1 VSQAQAKKP
10 HLHEVDL
17 MRACIIL
24 GVICVHVLSSFNVR
38 TPDGSW
44 MDVSSGI
51 LMMTFHF
58 TREAFMFITGL
69 VLFYTYYDRPFTA
82 TSFWKKR
89 FLLIAIPYI
98 AWTAIYI
105 LFQGTFLKGFE
116 WTAPYLVHTFLTSL
130 ATANQYFLYFLL
142 VSMQLYV
149 VFPLMV
155 RWLKRSER
163 HHRAI
168 VAAAFFVEIGIMIWN
183 QASLQF
189 VNVYQLPEWLRILV
203 RYRDR
208 DIFTYEFW
216 FIAGAMFAIY
226 YPRVKA
232 WAMSH
237 ARTLFWTWLGM
248 WCLLF
253 GIYFLN
259 RDGFHLTGGEIV
271 DTLQPVMVPYSL
283 AVALV
288 LWRIGLGWQA
298 RRARGLM
305 PRASRVIR
313 FFGGVSFGIFLI
325 HPIALRFV
333 ELLADQ
339 IHVSL
344 PVQYAMLPIWIAL
357 TYVSSGIAAYL
368 IGKIPF
374 VGYIVGEKAG
384 LPKSMARKT
393 ASSVAG

>member
-1 VSQAQAKKP
+1 MSQALAKKP
-10 HLHEVDL
+10 HLYEVDL

-38 TPDGSW
+38 TADGSW

-69 VLFYTYYDRPFTA
+69 VLFYTYYDRPFSA
-82 TSFWKKR
+82 ASFWKKR

-116 WTAPYLVHTFLTSL
+116 WTAPYLLHTFLTSL
-130 ATANQYFLYFLL
+130 ATAKQYFLYFLL

-155 RWLKRSER
+155 RWLKRSAR
-163 HHRAI
+163 WHRAI
-168 VAAAFFVEIGIMIWN
+168 VVVAFLVEMGIMIWN

-189 VNVYQLPEWLRILV
+189 VNVYQLPAWLRILV

-226 YPRVKA
+226 YPRLKS
-232 WAMSH
+232 WAISH
-237 ARTLFWTWLGM
+237 ARALFGIWLGM
-248 WCLLF
+248 WFLLF
-253 GIYFLN
+253 GVYFLN
-259 RDGFHLTGGEIV
+259 RDAFHLTGGQIV

-283 AVALV
+283 AVALL

-298 RRARGLM
+298 RRAKGHL

-339 IHVSL
+339 IHAPL
-344 PVQYAMLPIWIAL
+344 GVQYAMLPIWIAL
-357 TYVSSGIAAYL
+357 TYVSSGVAAYL

-384 LPKSMARKT
+384 LPKSMTRKT
-393 ASSVAG
+393 ASSAAG

>member
-1 VSQAQAKKP
+1 MSQAQKKS
-10 HLHEVDL
+10 HLYEVDL

-82 TSFWKKR
+82 GSFWKKR

-116 WTAPYLVHTFLTSL
+116 WTAPCLVHTFLTSL

-142 VSMQLYV
+142 VSMQLYL

-155 RWLKRSER
+155 RWLRRSNR
-163 HHRAI
+163 YHLVIA
-168 VAAAFFVEIGIMIWN
+168 VVAFFIEVGIMIWN

-189 VNVYQLPEWLRILV
+189 VNVYQLPGWLRVLV

-208 DIFTYEFW
+208 DLLTYEFW

-226 YPRVKA
+226 YPRLKA
-232 WAMSH
+232 WATAH
-237 ARTLFWTWLGM
+237 GRLLFWTWVGM
-248 WCLLF
+248 WCLLC
-253 GIYFLN
+253 GIYFIN
-259 RDGFHLTGGEIV
+259 RDVFHLTGGRIV

-305 PRASRVIR
+305 PRASRFIR
-313 FFGGVSFGIFLI
+313 FFGSVSFGIFLI

-333 ELLADQ
+333 ELLADR
-339 IHVSL
+339 IHAPL
-344 PVQYAMLPIWIAL
+344 PVQYAMLPVWIAL
-357 TYVSSGIAAYL
+357 TYVSSGVAAYL
-368 IGKIPF
+368 IGKIPY
-374 VGYIVGEKAG
+374 VGYIVGEKTG
-384 LPKSMARKT
+384 WPKSLTRKA
-393 ASSVAG
+393 ASSAAG

>member
-1 VSQAQAKKP
+1 MNQAQAKKP
-10 HLHEVDL
+10 HLYEVDL

-38 TPDGSW
+38 TPNGSW

-116 WTAPYLVHTFLTSL
+116 WTAPYLLQTFFTSL
-130 ATANQYFLYFLL
+130 ATAKQYFLYFLL

-155 RWLKRSER
+155 RWMKRSVR
-163 HHRAI
+163 HHRLI
-168 VAAAFFVEIGIMIWN
+168 FAAAFVVEIGIMIWN

-189 VNVYQLPEWLRILV
+189 VNVYQLPAWLRVLV

-208 DIFTYEFW
+208 DILTYEFW
-216 FIAGAMFAIY
+216 FIAGALFAIY
-226 YPRVKA
+226 YPRLKA
-232 WAMSH
+232 WATSH
-237 ARTLFWTWLGM
+237 ARLIFWTWAGM

-253 GIYFLN
+253 GIYFFN
-259 RDGFHLTGGEIV
+259 RDVLHLTGGQIV

-283 AVALV
+283 AVALL
-288 LWRIGLGWQA
+288 LWRAGLEWQA
-298 RRARGLM
+298 RRSRGAM

-339 IHVSL
+339 VHVSL
-344 PVQYAMLPIWIAL
+344 PVQYAMLPLWIAL
-357 TYVSSGIAAYL
+357 TYVSSGVAAYL
-368 IGKIPF
+368 IGKIPY

-384 LPKSMARKT
+384 PPKFLARKA
-393 ASSVAG
+393 ASSAAG